1 MTTILQTRESEPSH
15 ASRRDPEKRPWSRS
29 TDVPLRMEI
38 RRALLL
44 LSIAK
49 VLATL
54 SVMAKSQSLSYSE
67 SSPVTA
73 ATSVSGQAVLVYVRP
88 TARTKLN
95 NYIFDAYGPYPIAGA
110 AVAAGISQWS
120 NAPPEWNQGAEGFTK
135 RFGSDF
141 AIAAIG
147 TTARYGL
154 AEAFK
159 EDTLYYRCE
168 CSGVWPRT
176 SHAVTSALMARRGE
190 DGHRVFS
197 FSALVAPYAGTMTAV
212 YGWYPNRYGAK
223 DAFRMGNYGL
233 LAYVGENLALEF
245 FHSSPHSLLARMH
258 LKSTH
263 GSPSQEPG
271 Q

>member
-1 MTTILQTRESEPSH
+1 
-15 ASRRDPEKRPWSRS
+15 
-29 TDVPLRMEI
+29 MEI

-44 LSIAK
+44 LSIAT
-49 VLATL
+49 VMSTL

-168 CSGVWPRT
+168 
-176 SHAVTSALMARRGE
+176 
-190 DGHRVFS
+190 
-197 FSALVAPYAGTMTAV
+197 
-212 YGWYPNRYGAK
+212 
-223 DAFRMGNYGL
+223 
-233 LAYVGENLALEF
+233 
-245 FHSSPHSLLARMH
+245 
-258 LKSTH
+258 
-263 GSPSQEPG
+263 
-271 Q
+271 

>member
-44 LSIAK
+44 LSIAA
-49 VLATL
+49 VMATL

-120 NAPPEWNQGAEGFTK
+120 NAPPEWNQLRCMATDESCRDIGLDGASRRRWSS
-135 RFGSDF
+135 RFLFFGACRALCRHHDCC
-141 AIAAIG
+141 
-147 TTARYGL
+147 L
-154 AEAFK
+154 WLVPK
-159 EDTLYYRCE
+159 PLRCKGCISNGQLRPVGICGRE
-168 CSGVWPRT
+168 PCAGVFP
-176 SHAVTSALMARRGE
+176 
-190 DGHRVFS
+190 
-197 FSALVAPYAGTMTAV
+197 
-212 YGWYPNRYGAK
+212 
-223 DAFRMGNYGL
+223 
-233 LAYVGENLALEF
+233 
-245 FHSSPHSLLARMH
+245 
-258 LKSTH
+258 
-263 GSPSQEPG
+263 
-271 Q
+271 